1 MEEHK
6 DIGID
11 KSRDASS
18 TGGIDHSV
26 GALTR
31 DSDRESGRDS
41 GRVRDVVLTE
51 VPADDDGFSFKSVAQ
66 TLIARSRMIT
76 VVLLIFILL
85 GVGAAV
91 GYVFVVSSHSGV
103 ASTMI
108 AFTFPRA
115 EEGLNPHGQPLD
127 VYSIRSPYVIANALE
142 STELR
147 DRVTVNAVRQ
157 NMRIGAVTSHAA
169 LEEILQIRDSA
180 ARLPERLIYV
190 GEVPNYPTEY
200 VVYLYRGGALS
211 DLEDQEI
218 SDLLDAI
225 IRSYVDFFVETYH
238 PFRLMELTLNTFDPD
253 EYDYMEIVRVF
264 NIAANNMLSTVA
276 RFSNAAPNFRS
287 PTTQLTFGD
296 IGAQVDLLRML
307 DITRVGAVVNAS
319 NMSRNR
325 QRMISIMEYN
335 LARMER
341 DMGWARANAADLM
354 LLVELYE
361 LEQWFFTQ
369 AFNYRDLDRMTHFR
383 SSELYDYMFNEIM
396 YYMIM
401 ANTLEADIAFYR
413 RQLESMRAAQTPAD
427 PRDILFVEGVI
438 PQILDA
444 LQHWE
449 TMITQTTEDF
459 IALEVYREGVQVLRP
474 AIFRSTLNAH
484 FRQMAMIVAASIV
497 VGLFV
502 GVLVALYQGEVRDR
516 RKMA

>member
-1 MEEHK
+1 
-6 DIGID
+6 
-11 KSRDASS
+11 
-18 TGGIDHSV
+18 
-26 GALTR
+26 
-31 DSDRESGRDS
+31 
-41 GRVRDVVLTE
+41 
-51 VPADDDGFSFKSVAQ
+51 
-66 TLIARSRMIT
+66 
-76 VVLLIFILL
+76 
-85 GVGAAV
+85 
-91 GYVFVVSSHSGV
+91 
-103 ASTMI
+103 
-108 AFTFPRA
+108 
-115 EEGLNPHGQPLD
+115 
-127 VYSIRSPYVIANALE
+127 
-142 STELR
+142 
-147 DRVTVNAVRQ
+147 
-157 NMRIGAVTSHAA
+157 MRIGAVTSHAA